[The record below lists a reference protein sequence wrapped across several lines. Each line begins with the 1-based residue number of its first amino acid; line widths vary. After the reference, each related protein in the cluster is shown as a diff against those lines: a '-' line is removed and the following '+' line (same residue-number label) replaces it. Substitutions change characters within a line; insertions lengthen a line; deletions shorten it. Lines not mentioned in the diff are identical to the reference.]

1 MNIKVIQRNIE
12 YLLYLIN
19 VKATKVLR
27 YHNLN
32 QNLCYK
38 KCMEIF
44 VNQYLY
50 SIVFNLFLL

>member
-1 MNIKVIQRNIE
+1 MNIEVILRN
-12 YLLYLIN
+12 LYLIN
-19 VKATKVLR
+19 VKATKVLQ

-38 KCMEIF
+38 KYMDIF

-50 SIVFNLFLL
+50 SNKL

>member
-1 MNIKVIQRNIE
+1 MNIKVIIRNIE

-19 VKATKVLR
+19 VKATKVLW

-38 KCMEIF
+38 KYMEIF

-50 SIVFNLFLL
+50 SIVINLFLL